1 MPFPSALS
9 AGQITQIRQT
19 THTSTQYLLRCPNN
33 IIWQT
38 QPNENISDTVYA
50 EFDWTGTLQGDST
63 DVREGMTVLITTDD
77 SDLSTVVYRGRVRK
91 APSASVFFINE
102 TSATLSTDYY
112 VTVLDDYDIFEKLE
126 RRIVTGTAY
135 KDWDLAFSRLP
146 PLITGLQ
153 SVYADTSGAATV
165 TFTFTATAAITS
177 DGATI
182 STYTWYEAD
191 GTINSGQG
199 TATLNVTFPGAATNE
214 QRWVRLE
221 VEDSNGTIGHFNF
234 EVYTVNLA
242 DTTPTT
248 IALDNDSVS
257 IAGSLDEGFNLNVR
271 VWAGFS
277 SVLNQTRCSLLSV
290 DDYDGIR
297 KLAYTSGGTYE
308 VVAGNT
314 ITGATSAATAV
325 VQTVELDS
333 GTWAGG
339 NAVGSLWVNTQ
350 VGTFEAE
357 NLNVGANS
365 NVATI
370 ASNSTNPPITQNIG
384 FVGRLRQEGNATA
397 GDKRHS
403 VLQDA
408 RLTIEGFVT
417 QLGRLHGAGLYL
429 KTDATPTVWG
439 EVDTLTIKRA
449 IVFMLAWHSTFLT
462 VSGVTFPSDSDDY
475 VWPEFVIQEASLL
488 EWVNSV
494 ADDHNAQ
501 LVIAGDG
508 QSTFHRDARIAG
520 VSGLT
525 TVYNFVTS
533 DLISY
538 TLDYEYISTYAQ
550 AIIGAA
556 TYNTTSA
563 KSTVYQGRAPAQA
576 FGPGWET
583 APVNQQIMKTNLTDA
598 QARVEAGSRVAN
610 YFATLNPRPRLTAE
624 LMSGFYW
631 IVPTAHQ
638 LYTFTLAATDNT
650 RGRAYTTADKWLC
663 VDISYDYNPNRG
675 YYTWNG
681 TFELIVV
688 GGAAGIQVTLVPDVN
703 DLRLPT
709 LPGISAS
716 MGGILD
722 PLINYPLDDP
732 DFELPGID
740 AGITQ
745 PQPWQ
750 PQPEVSCEVLNVSMK
765 TGSIVTTSELSVFGA
780 PYTVTVEG
788 QGKVAGTFAPWS
800 ESFDFT
806 TSNEGWS
813 TGGIDIFPALAS
825 QGTYVAATGWRTTY
839 VNDAYGRVRALNI
852 QKTMTTFSGD
862 SIITSAALT
871 YDLTNSGNWDGTPNV
886 HGVKYANN
894 VNLATTG
901 YVSDSSGS
909 DKTVSASGLT
919 QVSVSSD
926 NIRIMLVTGRMF
938 SGGDPGGQATAKALV
953 VSGSGVNPFTGVV
966 ESRCRK
972 WYVVPRRLWFP
983 GRQRPSWRYTHLPK
997 QSPIPIRYDWHGLP
1011 VGLPFFGQRL
1021 FR

>member
-9 AGQITQIRQT
+9 AGQITQVRQT
-19 THTSTQYLLRCPNN
+19 THTSTQYLLVCPNT
-33 IIWQT
+33 IVWQT

-50 EFDWTGTLQGDST
+50 EFDWTGTLQGDSA

-91 APSASVFFINE
+91 VPTASVFYINE
-102 TSATLSTDYY
+102 TSATLSTAYY

-126 RRIVTGTAY
+126 RRVVSGTAY
-135 KDWDLAFSRLP
+135 KDWDLTFSRLP

-165 TFTFTATAAITS
+165 TFTFTASAAVAS

-248 IALDNDSVS
+248 IALDTDSAS
-257 IAGSLDEGFNLNVR
+257 IASSLDEGFNLNVR

-290 DDYDGIR
+290 DDYAGIR

-314 ITGATSAATAV
+314 ITGATSGATAV

-339 NAVGSLWVNTQ
+339 NAVGSLWVKSQ
-350 VGTFEAE
+350 VGTFQAE
-357 NLNVGANS
+357 NLNVGANA

-370 ASNSTNPPITQNIG
+370 ALNSTNPPITQNIAY
-384 FVGRLRQEGNATA
+384 VGRLRQESNATA
-397 GDKRHS
+397 GHERHS
-403 VLQDA
+403 VLQDT

-429 KTDATPTVWG
+429 KTDSTPTVWG

-475 VWPEFVIQEASLL
+475 IWPEFVIQEASLL

-508 QSTFHRDARIAG
+508 QSTFQRDARIAG

-525 TVYNFVTS
+525 TIYNFVTS

-583 APVNQQIMKTNLTDA
+583 APVNQQIMKANLTDA
-598 QARVEAGSRVAN
+598 QARTEAGSRVAN

-663 VDISYDYNPNRG
+663 VDISYDYNPSRG

-681 TFELIVV
+681 TFELIVA

-709 LPGISAS
+709 LPGISA
-716 MGGILD
+716 GFGDLLD

-732 DFELPGID
+732 DFDLPGVD

-750 PQPEVSCEVLNVSMK
+750 PQPQAGCEVLNVSMK
-765 TGSIVTTSELSVFGA
+765 TGSIVTTSENTVFGA

-788 QGKVAGTFAPWS
+788 DAIVEMPGNVWTRLYTFNQT
-800 ESFDFT
+800 EL
-806 TSNEGWS
+806 EGWS
-813 TGGIDIFPALAS
+813 VIEGQWGTSTALYSNSNPGPYEASVDQTYTGFDGLQTAAIFTLWSGTGSPSFELTCTHGGGTDVLSTTITHNSWREINLPATRNGVTYIKLRAIAGADGISVAIAQIRL
-825 QGTYVAATGWRTTY
+825 QGTGSNPPPGTPSGGE
-839 VNDAYGRVRALNI
+839 DVR
-852 QKTMTTFSGD
+852 GD
-862 SIITSAALT
+862 SFYYNYNIDSAVLYPLSNGFQVDSARPSGIPT
-871 YDLTNSGNWDGTPNV
+871 YQSSHQYQFV
-886 HGVKYANN
+886 
-894 VNLATTG
+894 TTG
-901 YVSDSSGS
+901 TGSPLGFRFLDSDY
-909 DKTVSASGLT
+909 
-919 QVSVSSD
+919 SD
-926 NIRIMLVTGRMF
+926 NTNNQLTVTIC
-938 SGGDPGGQATAKALV
+938 GQ
-953 VSGSGVNPFTGVV
+953 GM
-966 ESRCRK
+966 
-972 WYVVPRRLWFP
+972 
-983 GRQRPSWRYTHLPK
+983 K
-997 QSPIPIRYDWHGLP
+997 QA
-1011 VGLPFFGQRL
+1011 
-1021 FR
+1021 